1 MAKTYQQ
8 VIEQAEQI
16 RTETAQGA
24 NTAQRVGGTI
34 KDAVELA
41 HTETEEAKK
50 EGTTHFGRTDNPHKV
65 TKSQIGLGN
74 VDNTSDEEKP
84 LSKIQRTELSSLKI
98 SKQDKLVS
106 GTNIKN
112 LNDESIV
119 GSGNI
124 EVQNLID
131 KRLTDFRTYG
141 RKKGAFVEVVTKA
154 EFEEMKQFFLDLFI
168 AEGILTE
175 ATSSAILNRSIF
187 RNSLS
192 LTNN

>member
-24 NTAQRVGGTI
+24 NTAQRVGGTL

-41 HTETEEAKK
+41 HTEVEEAKK
-50 EGTTHFGRTDNPHKV
+50 SGTAHVKDTNNPHKV
-65 TKSQIGLGN
+65 TKSQVGLGN

-84 LSKIQRTELSSLKI
+84 LSKVQRMELSNLKN

-106 GTNIKN
+106 GTNIKS

-119 GSGNI
+119 GSGNL

-141 RKKGAFVEVVTKA
+141 RRKGSFVEVPTKA
-154 EFEEMKQFFLDLFI
+154 EFEEMRQFFLDLFI
-168 AEGILTE
+168 EQGLLTD
-175 ATSSAILNRSIF
+175 ATSSAITNRSIF
-187 RNSLS
+187 RNGLS

>member
-1 MAKTYQQ
+1 MENLVTL
-8 VIEQAEQI
+8 EEQI
-16 RTETAQGA
+16 VNDVPSTLDEPRAVIADIVQMKNFEDKKQYPITSSAA
-24 NTAQRVGGTI
+24 VGMSDG
-34 KDAVELA
+34 
-41 HTETEEAKK
+41 
-50 EGTTHFGRTDNPHKV
+50 
-65 TKSQIGLGN
+65 SGN
-74 VDNTSDEEKP
+74 LNSA
-84 LSKIQRTELSSLKI
+84 LSKIKND
-98 SKQDKLVS
+98 KQDKLVS
-106 GTNIKN
+106 GTNIKS
-112 LNDESIV
+112 LNNESIV

-141 RKKGAFVEVVTKA
+141 RKKGSFVEVVTKS
-154 EFEEMKQFFLDLFI
+154 EFNEMKQFFLDLFI